1 MSVEEYVR
9 HGLADAVLESSGKFS
24 VDFLKARD
32 KLEQFRLPSP
42 AHYLLKVVQAAVLSG
57 APEVRIEV
65 HAQATVAR
73 FCPQD
78 EQLQQF
84 SSVTEGLGNPLE
96 VANPALR
103 SLCQALLGAMLNRH
117 EAVCWRVNHPQGS
130 DVLRLGATGNSTECW
145 RYRARPPVEGL
156 LTQFRPP
163 NWRFWISARD
173 RAEEG
178 LLLQQKGGFC
188 PIPLR
193 FDGLGMQNYWPQ
205 IPAGRG
211 EHPFFLYQMFWPG
224 SDFGIKPPALASF
237 FREGP
242 RWVWR
247 VVHWHPGGVMFSP
260 AAIGQTCFF
269 FEVQDRESWGEVVGC
284 RAAAAVDSRFEP
296 EATCI
301 FVDHGVAL
309 EPVRLDLGLPGLW
322 LILPRGNLDLDLSGF
337 RIIENEKLRARIDD
351 MKHLARQIQQRVQ
364 EQRRRFGPLY
374 QMDGVYVESA
384 GDVRVT
390 EFHRKL
396 AHFCSSKV

>member
-1 MSVEEYVR
+1 
-9 HGLADAVLESSGKFS
+9 
-24 VDFLKARD
+24 
-32 KLEQFRLPSP
+32 
-42 AHYLLKVVQAAVLSG
+42 
-57 APEVRIEV
+57 
-65 HAQATVAR
+65 
-73 FCPQD
+73 
-78 EQLQQF
+78 
-84 SSVTEGLGNPLE
+84 
-96 VANPALR
+96 
-103 SLCQALLGAMLNRH
+103 
-117 EAVCWRVNHPQGS
+117 
-130 DVLRLGATGNSTECW
+130 
-145 RYRARPPVEGL
+145 
-156 LTQFRPP
+156 
-163 NWRFWISARD
+163 
-173 RAEEG
+173 
-178 LLLQQKGGFC
+178 
-188 PIPLR
+188 
-193 FDGLGMQNYWPQ
+193 
-205 IPAGRG
+205 
-211 EHPFFLYQMFWPG
+211 
-224 SDFGIKPPALASF
+224 
-237 FREGP
+237 
-242 RWVWR
+242 
-247 VVHWHPGGVMFSP
+247 MFSP